1 MTRWKKDETNFR
13 VAVNR
18 TSEFSKLCR
27 IPPRVLEVLE
37 NPDHIEFIIKGKK
50 IEVKPIE

>member
-13 VAVNR
+13 VAVSN
-18 TSEFSKLCR
+18 TSQFSKLCR

-37 NPDHIEFIIKGKK
+37 NPEHIEFVIKGKK
-50 IEVKPIE
+50 VEVQAIE